1 MPKPLRVLFVSVA
14 VLYALVL
21 GWLVSE
27 TARISAAVPPAPL
40 PPFECCTPYLRG
52 SGAAVPLNAKE
63 FDRFDLQDGSM
74 LSLRLVPSDG
84 KTPALL
90 FAVLTSPD
98 AATLTVNAASVGSR
112 PVLGSFAG
120 HGAEVGYDG
129 STAALWT
136 CFEVA
141 PPLHDAASLSVSVT
155 AVNSDGSRAVF
166 SRKGVPSHA
175 L

>member
-1 MPKPLRVLFVSVA
+1 MPKSLRVFFVSVA

-21 GWLVSE
+21 GWLVFE
-27 TARISAAVPPAPL
+27 TARIAAAVPPAL
-40 PPFECCTPYLRG
+40 PPFECCAPYARG
-52 SGAAVPLNAKE
+52 SAAVPLNAKE

-98 AATLTVNAASVGSR
+98 AATLTVNSASLGSR

-120 HGAEVGYDG
+120 HGADVGYRG
-129 STAALWT
+129 EPVALW
-136 CFEVA
+136 CAFEVA
-141 PPLHDAASLSVSVT
+141 PPLQDPSPLSVSVT
-155 AVNSDGSRAVF
+155 AINSDGSRSVF
-166 SRKGVPSHA
+166 SRKGVLSHA

>member
-1 MPKPLRVLFVSVA
+1 MPRPLRVFFVSA
-14 VLYALVL
+14 AALYALVL
-21 GWLVSE
+21 GWLVFE
-27 TARISAAVPPAPL
+27 TARIAAAVPPAL
-40 PPFECCTPYLRG
+40 PPFECCAPYLRG
-52 SGAAVPLNAKE
+52 SAAVPLNAKE
-63 FDRFDLQDGSM
+63 FDRFDLPDGSA

-84 KTPALL
+84 AAPALL

-120 HGAEVGYDG
+120 HGADVGYRG
-129 STAALWT
+129 EPVALW
-136 CFEVA
+136 CAYEVA
-141 PPLHDAASLSVSVT
+141 PPLRDGLPLSVSVT

>member
-1 MPKPLRVLFVSVA
+1 MPRPLRVFLVSVA

-21 GWLVSE
+21 GWLVFE
-27 TARISAAVPPAPL
+27 TARIAAAVPPAL

-52 SGAAVPLNAKE
+52 SAAVPLNAKE
-63 FDRFDLQDGSM
+63 FDRFDNPDGSA

-84 KTPALL
+84 QTPALL
-90 FAVLTSPD
+90 FAVLSSPD
-98 AATLTVNAASVGSR
+98 AASISVNSASLGSR

-120 HGAEVGYDG
+120 HGIEVGYDG
-129 STAALWT
+129 SSVALWT

-141 PPLHDAASLSVSVT
+141 PPLYDGSPLSVSVT
-155 AVNSDGSRAVF
+155 AVNSDGSRLVF
-166 SRKGVPSHA
+166 QRKGVPSYA

>member
-1 MPKPLRVLFVSVA
+1 MPKPLRVFFVSAA

-21 GWLVSE
+21 GWLVFE
-27 TARISAAVPPAPL
+27 TARIAAAVPPAL

-52 SGAAVPLNAKE
+52 SSAVPLNAKE
-63 FDRFDLQDGSM
+63 FDRFDNPDGSA

-84 KTPALL
+84 AAPALL
-90 FAVLTSPD
+90 FAVLSSPD
-98 AATLTVNAASVGSR
+98 AASISVNSASLGSR

-120 HGAEVGYDG
+120 HGIEVGYDG
-129 STAALWT
+129 SSVALWT

-141 PPLHDAASLSVSVT
+141 PPLCDGSPLSVSVT
-155 AVNSDGSRAVF
+155 AVNSDGSRLVF
-166 SRKGVPSHA
+166 QRKGVPSYA